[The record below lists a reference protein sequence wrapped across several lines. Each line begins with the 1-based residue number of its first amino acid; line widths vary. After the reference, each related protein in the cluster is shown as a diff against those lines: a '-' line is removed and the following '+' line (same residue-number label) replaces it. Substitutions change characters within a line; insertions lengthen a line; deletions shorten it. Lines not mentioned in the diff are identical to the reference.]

1 MPERIQ
7 KKEARKM
14 IRDYFHNE
22 FCGAENQGDRWGG
35 EFFHREKY
43 WRKHG
48 FAGKD
53 YKYKVES
60 MNPQGTTWAGYKIDR
75 YGERTEV
82 KRMTVKKLKED
93 MNLQIIFWRN
103 HYAVRRQEEEYR
115 RQFEDTHN
123 QLQQFIREEQVRIGV
138 REPEDPPPLY
148 AEDLPPAYEE

>member
-7 KKEARKM
+7 KKEARKI
-14 IRDYFHNE
+14 IRDYFHTE
-22 FCGAENQGDRWGG
+22 FGT
-35 EFFHREKY
+35 EFFRRERY
-43 WRKHG
+43 WRRHG
-48 FAGKD
+48 FAGKH

-60 MNPQGTTWAGYKIDR
+60 MNAEGTTWAGYKIDR
-75 YGERTEV
+75 HGERTEV
-82 KRMTVKKLKED
+82 KRMTVKRLKED

-103 HYAVRRQEEEYR
+103 HYAVSRQEEEYR

-148 AEDLPPAYEE
+148 TEDLPPAYEE